1 MSIKVLLLLIAFFT
15 TVNLSAQKL
24 EKFFIDADVFF
35 KKWVVEGNINYSKL
49 KSHYDEIENLHI
61 QISNANLSDATDEE
75 KKAFYINTYNILVI
89 QQITK
94 HYPIKSALD
103 KSGFFDKFNHKIA
116 GEMMSLDR
124 LEKKN
129 LILKYKDPRVH
140 FALGCAAISC
150 PKLANYAYT
159 PQSIEHQLTNNTRT
173 SLNDSNIIYT
183 DKAQRKLTIS
193 KIFDW
198 YHSDFGNTNK
208 GVLNFINQYR
218 DKKIP
223 ENYLL
228 EFKEYNWKLNL
239 TSN

>member
-1 MSIKVLLLLIAFFT
+1 MSTKVLLLLIAIFT
-15 TVNLSAQKL
+15 TINSSAQKL
-24 EKFFIDADVFF
+24 EKFFIDADEFF

-49 KSHYDEIENLHI
+49 QSHYDEIENLHI
-61 QISNANLSDATDEE
+61 QISNANLSDATEEE

-103 KSGFFDKFNHKIA
+103 QSGFFDKFNHKVA

-129 LILKYKDPRVH
+129 LILKYKDPRIH

-150 PKLANYAYT
+150 PKLANFAYSPET
-159 PQSIEHQLTNNTRT
+159 IEHQLNNNTRK
-173 SLNDSNIIYT
+173 SLNDSNIISVDHT
-183 DKAQRKLTIS
+183 HRKLAIS

-198 YHSDFGNTNK
+198 YHSDFGNTKK

-223 ENYLL
+223 ESFLL
-228 EFKEYNWKLNL
+228 EFQEYNWELNPY
-239 TSN
+239 SN